1 MEIQRR
7 CSKEGIRGRVRDARL
22 RRNDL
27 SLSYASINWIRF
39 EGSSCRAV
47 RSMTS
52 QPPVGAPLAV
62 CKVTLWSGDVNR
74 GRASG
79 LIQLGHP
86 SKSPNSRLPVVLA
99 RMLARTP
106 TIYGDAR

>member
-1 MEIQRR
+1 M
-7 CSKEGIRGRVRDARL
+7 RDARL

-39 EGSSCRAV
+39 EGSSCRAM

-62 CKVTLWSGDVNR
+62 CKVTLRVGGVNR
-74 GRASG
+74 VSSG
-79 LIQLGHP
+79 MFRLGHP
-86 SKSPNSRLPVVLA
+86 SKSMSLLRLGCFV
-99 RMLARTP
+99 
-106 TIYGDAR
+106 

>member
-1 MEIQRR
+1 
-7 CSKEGIRGRVRDARL
+7 VRDARL
-22 RRNDL
+22 RHNDL

-62 CKVTLWSGDVNR
+62 CKVTLRIGGVNR
-74 GRASG
+74 VGWFGRRAG
-79 LIQLGHP
+79 ACFAWDTHLFLG
-86 SKSPNSRLPVVLA
+86 
-99 RMLARTP
+99 MLARCFVWDTRLFSAGFRWMP
-106 TIYGDAR
+106 SSERVFVGAR

>member
-7 CSKEGIRGRVRDARL
+7 CSKEGIRGNVRDARL

-39 EGSSCRAV
+39 EGSSCRAEGSSCRAV

-62 CKVTLWSGDVNR
+62 CKVTLWSGGVNR
-74 GRASG
+74 WRASG

-86 SKSPNSRLPVVLA
+86 SKSPNSRLPLVP
-99 RMLARTP
+99 R
-106 TIYGDAR
+106 